1 MTTGFSSFQPASRK
15 AHQISWQ
22 YEENEDF
29 QMSIF
34 GSMKTSVAGMNAQ
47 ANRLSTVSDN
57 IANVNTTG
65 YKSASTAFS
74 TLVLPSGTGN
84 YNSGGVETHVERAI
98 SDQGDISYTTT
109 TTNMAISGDGFF
121 IVQDANGTPYL
132 TRAGDFAPDNS
143 GNLVNGA
150 GYTLMGY
157 SYDSGSPS
165 VVVNGFTGL
174 VPVNTAQSGLTAIA
188 STSGTLTGNLNS
200 NDAVVTGDTASDNT
214 ATSSYSEKSS
224 VIAYDSQGNPVTYD
238 VYFTKTQDTPA
249 DANDEWD
256 VAVYNHADA
265 ASGSSPFPYANGPVG
280 QTTMD
285 FDASGNLI
293 SGGGSSGS
301 FDISDPT
308 NNLSI
313 SMDLTGFTQLA
324 ATFGATGN
332 INGQAPSAVK
342 SVTIGTDGVVSALY
356 ADGSSKPIYRIPLAT
371 VPSED
376 NLTPL
381 SGNVFSANGDS
392 GVTITGFPQ
401 SAQFGKIVSGAVEE
415 SNVDLAGQLTEM
427 IEAQKNYTA
436 NSKVFQTGANLLDV
450 LVNLAR

>member
-1 MTTGFSSFQPASRK
+1 
-15 AHQISWQ
+15 
-22 YEENEDF
+22 
-29 QMSIF
+29 
-34 GSMKTSVAGMNAQ
+34 MKTSVAGMNAQ

-84 YNSGGVETHVERAI
+84 YNSGGVETSVQRAI

-121 IVQDANGTPYL
+121 IVQDANGTPFL
-132 TRAGDFAPDNS
+132 TRAGDFAPDNN
-143 GNLVNGA
+143 GNLVNSA
-150 GYTLMGY
+150 GFTLMGY
-157 SYDSGSPS
+157 SYNSGSPS

-188 STSGTLTGNLNS
+188 STSGTLKGNLNS
-200 NDAVVTGDTASDNT
+200 NDAKISATQDPASTYPNT
-214 ATSSYSEKSS
+214 SGTTYSEKSS
-224 VIAYDSQGNPVTYD
+224 VIAYDSQGNAVTYD
-238 VYFTKTQDTPA
+238 VYFTKTQDLPA
-249 DANDEWD
+249 DPSDEWD

-265 ASGSSPFPYANGPVG
+265 ASGSSPFPYANGPVA
-280 QTTMD
+280 TDTMD
-285 FDASGNLI
+285 FDANGALTN
-293 SGGGSSGS
+293 GGS
-301 FDISDPT
+301 FTMNDPT
-308 NNLSI
+308 NGLSI

-324 ATFGATGN
+324 ATFGATGD

-342 SVTIGTDGVVSALY
+342 SVTIGTDGTVSALY

-376 NLTPL
+376 NLTSL
-381 SGNVFSANGDS
+381 SGNVYSANGDS

-401 SAQFGKIVSGAVEE
+401 SAQFGKLVSGAVEE